1 VIRFA
6 EFEADERS
14 GVLRRDGV
22 RVKLQDLPFRTLIVL
37 TGRAGDVVTR
47 DELRAALWGAETFV
61 DAEAGLNTAV
71 AKLREALGDDP
82 ETPRFVETVPKRG
95 YRFIGAVSAAAP
107 DTESAA
113 TPAATAGTRLPRSVT
128 LSRWLVPVAVV
139 AALAVVLGAYRW
151 QRTADRIA
159 IAVVRFH
166 NETGRPEYDRLAGT
180 LTDAVV
186 VSLSENPRYGVIGNS
201 PLLRTER
208 IFEDVKK
215 IGDALEVRYVV
226 LGQLQNGDNGLIARA
241 HFIRVS
247 DQTHLWAGQIDLG
260 RDEAPERLVTSAVDR
275 GIAVGLERK

>member
-1 VIRFA
+1 MIRFA
-6 EFEADERS
+6 EFEADEHS
-14 GVLRRDGV
+14 GELRRHGE
-22 RVKLQDLPFRTLIVL
+22 RIKLQDLPFRTLIVL
-37 TGRAGDVVTR
+37 TQRAGDVVTR

-71 AKLREALGDDP
+71 AKVREALGDDP
-82 ETPRFVETVPKRG
+82 EAPRFVETVPKRG
-95 YRFIGAVSAAAP
+95 YRFIGTVSAAAP
-107 DTESAA
+107 HTESAA

-151 QRTADRIA
+151 QRTADRIT

-166 NETGRPEYDRLAGT
+166 NETGSPEYDRLAGT

-186 VSLSENPRYGVIGNS
+186 VSLSENPHYGVIGNS

-215 IGDALEVRYVV
+215 IGEALEARYVV
-226 LGQLQNGDNGLIARA
+226 LGQLQNGDNGLTARA

-247 DQTHLWAGQIDLG
+247 DQTHLWAGKIDLG
-260 RDEAPERLVTSAVDR
+260 RDEAPERLVTSAVER
-275 GIAVGLERK
+275 GITAGLERK